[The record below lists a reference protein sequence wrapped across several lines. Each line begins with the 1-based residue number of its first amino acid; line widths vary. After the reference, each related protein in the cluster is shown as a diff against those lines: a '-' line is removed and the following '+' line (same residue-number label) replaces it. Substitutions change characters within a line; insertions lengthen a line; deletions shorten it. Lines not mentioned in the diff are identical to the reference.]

1 MSLLGKEDLLKVVVQ
16 QEERLPGLDDILLD
30 SETEPLTTDP
40 LAEVEQKLAQSDFPV
55 ESVMG
60 FGDSLRYLIDRF
72 RGRRFIRDLPEVVH
86 PVTWMEF
93 HIPTTGSGVL
103 GTTTSVTGEHA
114 IEMSL
119 FGSGF
124 GTGRK
129 ISLSFEDSTDSR
141 KNCVRYAVFVKV
153 KPKVYQTKEG
163 DTVVLDVEEVA
174 GEASQAFNPC
184 PYCGVQ
190 PSQIDRFEHRLG
202 PFLDLR
208 QDTVE
213 RKRTFETEQVTN
225 RNMKLGISIPS
236 LETPL
241 NLSVKLTIER
251 VWKVDYEFKPG
262 LLYQPYWRLSGV
274 PPHTPMWA
282 AEAKS

>member
-1 MSLLGKEDLLKVVVQ
+1 MKVVVQ
-16 QEERLPGLDDILLD
+16 HEEHLPSLDEILPD
-30 SETEPLTTDP
+30 TQTGPLTTDQVT
-40 LAEVEQKLAQSDFPV
+40 EVEQELAQSDFSI

-60 FGDSLRYLIDRF
+60 FGDNLRSLIDRL
-72 RGRRFIRDLPEVVH
+72 RGRRYLHELPEVTH

-141 KNCVRYAVFVKV
+141 EDCVSYAMFIKV

-163 DTVVLDVEEVA
+163 EMVVLDVEGVA
-174 GEASQAFNPC
+174 GEASQAFHPC
-184 PYCGVQ
+184 PYCGIQ
-190 PSQIDRFEHRLG
+190 PSQVDRFEHRVG
-202 PFLDLR
+202 SFLDLR
-208 QDTVE
+208 QDTVG

-251 VWKVDYEFKPG
+251 VWKVDYEFEPG